1 MNKAR
6 IQRLVGYNFKQ
17 QIEKELDIMYSVE
30 HENVLKLYDHFEDE
44 EYITLVLEY
53 AENGDLHTLLLKQNQ
68 GRFDER
74 TTVKFIRQIVSAFE
88 YLQSKEIVHRDIKP
102 ENILLGKNYCIKIAD
117 FGSAKAFTN
126 YIDRGTKI
134 GNLVYMAP
142 EML

>member
-1 MNKAR
+1 
-6 IQRLVGYNFKQ
+6 
-17 QIEKELDIMYSVE
+17 MYSME
-30 HENVLKLYDHFEDE
+30 HENVLKLFDHFEDDE
-44 EYITLVLEY
+44 FITLVLEF
-53 AENGDLHTLLLKQNQ
+53 AERGDLHTLLLKSNQ

-74 TTVKFIRQIVSAFE
+74 TTIKFIKQIVSAFE

-102 ENILLGKNYCIKIAD
+102 ENILLGPNYEIKIAD

-126 YIDRGTKI
+126 HIDRGTKI